1 MLKEVHHRVKNN
13 LQVIVSLL
21 NMQTFQIQD
30 PKILEP
36 FQEARNRVLAIA
48 SIHELL
54 YRAESFASISLGE
67 YARHLVPGIISFYGL
82 QQRVQIRFVGDDATL
97 ELERAVPYGML
108 LNELVSNAC
117 KHAFPPPDTGIITI
131 GIQRNG
137 NDVEFVI
144 ADNGRGLPEGF
155 DFRKATSLG
164 LKLVHGLVR
173 QLRGVLE
180 IQSNPGTTVKV
191 RFPVTGTELK

>member
-1 MLKEVHHRVKNN
+1 
-13 LQVIVSLL
+13 
-21 NMQTFQIQD
+21 MQTSQIQD
-30 PKILEP
+30 PKVLEP

-67 YARHLVPGIISFYGL
+67 YARHLVPGIVRFYGL
-82 QQRVQIRFVGDDATL
+82 EQRVEVQIVGDDATL

-117 KHAFPPPDTGIITI
+117 KHAFPLPDTGTI
-131 GIQRNG
+131 MISIQRDG
-137 NDVEFVI
+137 NHVGLVI

-155 DFRKATSLG
+155 DYRKATSLG

-191 RFPVTGTELK
+191 RFPVTGTESK